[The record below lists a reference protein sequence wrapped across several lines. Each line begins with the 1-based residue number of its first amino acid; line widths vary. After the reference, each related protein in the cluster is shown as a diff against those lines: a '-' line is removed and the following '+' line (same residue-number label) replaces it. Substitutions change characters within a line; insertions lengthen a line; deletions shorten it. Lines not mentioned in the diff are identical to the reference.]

1 MTCWCPVT
9 IANGWDSLK
18 NIKRAK
24 SAFRQSVFDFKRGL
38 ILDAAAFVFAARG
51 HSAAN
56 TTDIAE
62 RAGMTQSNL
71 YNYFASKDETLDAIC
86 RIAMDGYLDR
96 LHDVLA
102 LDCPI
107 RERVT
112 RAILSHF
119 ETLNEKPDH
128 YLTFL
133 TCRQFLPGPARHRL
147 GSRAREYEALLEKM
161 FDDAV
166 SRGELAGV
174 ENPAFVVSS
183 LLALCNNIAISRK
196 TGLGYSV
203 KDLANKITDMVFSA
217 GITANA

>member
-1 MTCWCPVT
+1 MQNV
-9 IANGWDSLK
+9 
-18 NIKRAK
+18 KRAR
-24 SAFRQSVFDFKRGL
+24 SAFRQSVFEYKKSL
-38 ILDAAAFVFAARG
+38 ILDAAAFVFAANG
-51 HSAAN
+51 HSVAN

-71 YNYFASKDETLDAIC
+71 YNYFASKDETLEAIC
-86 RIAMDGYLDR
+86 RIAMGGYLVR
-96 LHDVLA
+96 INQVLA

-133 TCRQFLPGPARHRL
+133 TCRQFLPGPARHRI
-147 GSRAREYEALLEKM
+147 GARTREYEALLEKM
-161 FDDAV
+161 FVDAV
-166 SRGELAGV
+166 SRGELASV

-183 LLALCNNIAISRK
+183 MLALCNNIAISRK
-196 TGLGYSV
+196 TGFGYGVEEISE
-203 KDLANKITDMVFSA
+203 KITGMVFSA
-217 GITANA
+217 GVEPKA

>member
-1 MTCWCPVT
+1 MP
-9 IANGWDSLK
+9 S
-18 NIKRAK
+18 IKKAK
-24 SAFRQSVFDFKRGL
+24 SAFRQSVFNFKKNL
-38 ILDAAAFVFAARG
+38 ILDAAAYVFATNG

-71 YNYFASKDETLDAIC
+71 YNYFASKDETLEAIC
-86 RIAMDGYLDR
+86 RIAMDGYLER
-96 LHDVLA
+96 ITDVLA
-102 LDCPI
+102 LDCTI
-107 RERVT
+107 RERVR

-133 TCRQFLPGPARHRL
+133 TCRQFLPAPARHRI
-147 GSRAREYEALLEKM
+147 GARAREYEGLLEKM
-161 FDDAV
+161 LVDAV
-166 SRGELAGV
+166 TRGELASV

-196 TGLGYSV
+196 TGLGYGV
-203 KDLANKITDMVFSA
+203 EEIAGKITDMIFSG
-217 GITANA
+217 GIERNA

>member
-1 MTCWCPVT
+1 LP
-9 IANGWDSLK
+9 S
-18 NIKRAK
+18 IKRAK
-24 SAFRQSVFDFKRGL
+24 SAFRQSVFDYKKSL
-38 ILDAAAFVFAARG
+38 ILDAAAHVFATNG

-71 YNYFASKDETLDAIC
+71 YNYFASKDETLEAIC
-86 RIAMDGYLDR
+86 RIAMDGYLAR
-96 LHDVLA
+96 INEVLA

-112 RAILSHF
+112 QAILSHF

-133 TCRQFLPGPARHRL
+133 TCRQFLPGPARHRI
-147 GSRAREYEALLEKM
+147 GARAREYEGLLEKM
-161 FDDAV
+161 FVDAV
-166 SRGELAGV
+166 ARGELAEV
-174 ENPAFVVSS
+174 ENPAFIVSS

-196 TGLGYSV
+196 RGLGYGV
-203 KDLANKITDMVFSA
+203 EEIAGRITNMVFSG
-217 GITANA
+217 GIELTT